1 MWQQAT
7 IAAMHRPL
15 RSLALLPCLLALCL
29 AACHAPA
36 PATPPPFELVVLGIA
51 QDGGVPQLG
60 CDQPCCAEARAS
72 GRALGPACLG
82 VIDHRHGKLL
92 LVEATPAVERQVALL
107 HQLAGTKPRGRQA
120 VDGILLTH
128 AHIGHYLGL
137 AHFGR
142 EAAASR
148 QLPVFAAPR
157 LAQFLRREAPWR
169 QLIALE
175 QIAVVECALDA
186 ALEPLPGLTAVP
198 LRVPHRDEFS
208 ETVAWRLTGPT
219 RTVLFVPDVDRWDSE
234 PGLLDRLLAGVDVAY
249 VDGTFF
255 DGSELPDRD
264 LREIRHP
271 FVTDTMARL
280 QELAKARPGAV
291 RFLHLNHTNPALR
304 NPAVRARIAALG
316 FAVAEEGERI
326 GL

>member
-1 MWQQAT
+1 M
-7 IAAMHRPL
+7 
-15 RSLALLPCLLALCL
+15 
-29 AACHAPA
+29 
-36 PATPPPFELVVLGIA
+36 
-51 QDGGVPQLG
+51 PQLG
-60 CDQPCCAEARAS
+60 CNQPCCTEARAS
-72 GRALGPACLG
+72 GRTLGPACLG
-82 VIDHRHGKLL
+82 VIDHQHGKLL

-169 QLIALE
+169 QLVALE
-175 QIAVVECALDA
+175 QIAVFECALDA
-186 ALEPLPGLTAVP
+186 AQEPLPGLTAVP

-280 QELAKARPGAV
+280 QELAQARPGAV

-304 NPAVRARIAALG
+304 DPAVRARIAALG
-316 FAVAEEGERI
+316 FVVAEEGERI